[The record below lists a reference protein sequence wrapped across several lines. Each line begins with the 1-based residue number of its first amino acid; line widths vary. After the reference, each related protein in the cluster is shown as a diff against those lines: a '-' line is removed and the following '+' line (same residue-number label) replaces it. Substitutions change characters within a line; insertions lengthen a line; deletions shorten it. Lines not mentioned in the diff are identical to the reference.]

1 MERLIVLC
9 ILIVLCLPVEGL
21 AVTVPHAFT
30 EVNTEQSTTSTT
42 YVDVSGASI
51 TSGNFTAGKDYFI
64 QFCGQF
70 SEDGSSF
77 GWVRAVHGSTAF
89 AESEQTFYRSST
101 NIDNTAMCW
110 FTVWTAVSSED
121 FKIQYRHNSGT
132 QTVTANFVAMVAI
145 QLSDYLTSGTDYC
158 FAESATDEALSTTPD
173 DGGSC
178 TVTPSASSTWLAM
191 TYAQVERSDITT
203 RTISRIV
210 RSGEASSTLP
220 QGNILPEASASELW
234 GQYLSRTFTFG
245 ASSNTIKEQSEASAT
260 ANTRYHSSV
269 FILNLSKFAARAG
282 AYTEAATSLTT
293 TTMTQ
298 VQTASISPTT
308 TGDVLI
314 GVSFILDKT
323 ASSSD
328 VEFRVQ
334 VDNTDQPAGQTTQD
348 YDMDSYNTT
357 DTAND
362 IPIGF
367 LTLANLSSGPHTIDL
382 DANRNTN
389 SDVKYLQVWAFTFE
403 LASGRRRVA
412 PWITE

>member
-1 MERLIVLC
+1 MIWIVLLA
-9 ILIVLCLPVEGL
+9 ILFPIQAY

-30 EVNTEQSTTSTT
+30 EVNTQQSTTSTT

-51 TSGNFTAGKDYFI
+51 TSGNFTAGKNYFI

-101 NIDNTAMCW
+101 NVDNTALCW

-178 TVTPSASSTWLAM
+178 TVTPSSSSTWLAM

-210 RSGEASSTLP
+210 RSGEASSSLP
-220 QGNILPEASASELW
+220 AGNILPEASASELW
-234 GQYLSRTFTFG
+234 GQYLTRVYTFG

-269 FILNLSKFAARAG
+269 FLLNLSKFAARAA

-298 VQTASISPTT
+298 VQTASISPPA

-314 GVSFILDKT
+314 GASFILDKT

-334 VDNTDQPAGQTTQD
+334 VDNTDQPAGQTTGD
-348 YDMDSYNTT
+348 LDFDSFNAT

-367 LTLANLSSGPHTIDL
+367 LTMANLSAGAHTIDL

-403 LASGRRRVA
+403 LASSRRRTAQREV
-412 PWITE
+412 E